1 MEKLMRKAP
10 IAAVLVALII
20 QVERVTEFG
29 GRLNAGPLAMVFAIF
44 LGGVIFVLSY
54 WSERARYEVTAQPE
68 DKARYSQQMR
78 MKRLHDEVGRS
89 VWGRLVISMLI
100 DGGLNLAE
108 TWLAL
113 PEKAEAVLRAGALA
127 YGIFPTLAALGLG
140 RLQSSLDRLP
150 TAPTKKTTLAGLF
163 DAILRKL
170 ETRVEQGEAQ
180 GKQAEQ
186 VAPVAPQ
193 ALPAS
198 EEGLA
203 QVAPATPASSD
214 KGLRKLPLQ
223 DAELL
228 VIWEQ
233 DPQASD
239 SKVAQVAG
247 VSRQAIQQRR
257 ERLQASGAIRKT
269 DQGIQ
274 IVAVSLADA
283 MADVRKEQA

>member
-44 LGGVIFVLSY
+44 LGSVIFVLSY

-89 VWGRLVISMLI
+89 VWGWLVIFMLI
-100 DGGLNLAE
+100 DGSLNLAE

-180 GKQAEQ
+180 GKQAE
-186 VAPVAPQ
+186 
-193 ALPAS
+193 
-198 EEGLA
+198 